1 MIAGRLGQGDCSLYM
16 TDSSIFEGQQR
27 KTNFKEDGEE
37 PILAE
42 VRIDVAR
49 EDAQQ
54 KMDYKVKNYSQWFP
68 GDNNDVSDTL
78 SRILVPSKVPSR
90 FKIVP
95 LRNKISLWLT
105 SLLLRLP
112 VKEKLLE
119 KYTRIKLGH
128 GGESKN
134 DVIRSASS
142 TITTLKIS
150 QEAKESASLEHLP

>member
-68 GDNNDVSDTL
+68 GDNNDVSDAL
-78 SRILVPSKVPSR
+78 SRDYNRGDKELTNILQTFVPSQVPSH

-95 LRNKISLWLT
+95 LPNKISSWLT
-105 SLLLRLP
+105 LILLRVP
-112 VKEKLLE
+112 VKEQL
-119 KYTRIKLGH
+119 
-128 GGESKN
+128 
-134 DVIRSASS
+134 
-142 TITTLKIS
+142 
-150 QEAKESASLEHLP
+150 